1 MQETQDIS
9 SNRESSVFL
18 RYIKHN
24 IKKILIVSLCC
35 SIIGILISYILPHTY
50 SSTVM
55 VLPVEQK
62 NGGSGIASLLSGN
75 LPSGLGGIMGANESK
90 NSFLSPELLLSRTL
104 SEMIEKQGNLK
115 KYDQYLSIPDKD
127 KISELRKSLSIDTR
141 RSGIVLLEANWST
154 GFFPSY
160 QDKEQSALL
169 ASIIANQAAFGIDII
184 SKNKSTSTAKRARV
198 FIDKIMA
205 ENKASLDSH
214 YLALQQFQKQ
224 NKIVELEEQGKLI
237 IGNAVLMGTELA
249 KAQIELDIAKQQFQN
264 DAPVVTIL
272 QKKVSSLQKQFSL
285 VQSGGNSSDQ
295 FSINLKKIPE
305 LGKKYVIMLRDIKI
319 MEQINAYLQTQ
330 RTQEYIQEVRDFPEI
345 QIVEKA
351 IPESKHIFPKRSII
365 AIIFFF
371 LGIILSVF
379 YGIVKASRQSTFP
392 SLQKK

>member
-1 MQETQDIS
+1 
-9 SNRESSVFL
+9 
-18 RYIKHN
+18 
-24 IKKILIVSLCC
+24 
-35 SIIGILISYILPHTY
+35 
-50 SSTVM
+50 M

-154 GFFPSY
+154 GFLPSY

-169 ASIIANQAAFGIDII
+169 ASIIANQAAYGIDII

>member
-1 MQETQDIS
+1 MQEPQDIS
-9 SNRESSVFL
+9 SYRESSVFL
-18 RYIKHN
+18 IYIKHN

-160 QDKEQSALL
+160 QDKEQSSLL
-169 ASIIANQAAFGIDII
+169 ASIIANQAAYGIDII

-249 KAQIELDIAKQQFQN
+249 KAQIELDIAKQQFQSG
-264 DAPVVTIL
+264 APAVTLL
-272 QKKVSSLQKQFSL
+272 QKKVYSLQKQFSL

-351 IPESKHIFPKRSII
+351 IPEIKHIFPKRSII

-379 YGIVKASRQSTFP
+379 YGMIKVSRQSSFP
-392 SLQKK
+392 SLKKK